1 MGVLKKIWKIL
12 ENILHFIIYRI
23 FHVKL
28 NDSQWKTLIQFVK
41 FGIIGLSNVI
51 VSYVF
56 YLAFL
61 LLFQKSKIF
70 PSTDYLVAQILGF
83 ALSVLWSFY
92 WNRKCVFD
100 ADQESVPWLQA
111 LIKTYISYGITGF
124 GLNTLLSFVWVEMLG
139 VSKMI
144 APIINSLV
152 SVPINFVL
160 NKFWAFKQK

>member
-1 MGVLKKIWKIL
+1 MGILEKAWKIL
-12 ENILHFIIYRI
+12 ENILHFIIYKI
-23 FHVKL
+23 FFIKL
-28 NDSQWKTLIQFVK
+28 NDDQWKTFIQFVK
-41 FGIIGLSNVI
+41 FGIIGLSNVV

-56 YLAFL
+56 YLVFL
-61 LLFQKSKIF
+61 LVFQKSKIF
-70 PSTDYLVAQILGF
+70 PNIDYLIAQILGF

-100 ADQESVPWLQA
+100 TDRESVPWLQA

-124 GLNTLLSFVWVEMLG
+124 GLNTLLSFVWVELLG